1 MMNSILGNIRRLL
14 VAGLAM
20 ALFASPAAAQE
31 TVCLQCHGGQQGR
44 LGEPVPLWRE
54 SIHAANGNSCHGCHG
69 GDPSDM
75 ANAMSPE
82 RGFIGVPADEE
93 IPAFCGRCHVG
104 VLEDYLKSA
113 HGQALGAGGPQCAT
127 CHGSHAV
134 KKASLDLINP
144 QDCSR
149 CHDYGRAEE
158 LKAAMVETD
167 GRFGSLEGALAELKQ
182 KGQDVKALQEGLF
195 ATRNEF
201 HRLFH
206 SVDVDQ
212 VKEQAAGF
220 QGRIGEMDAKV
231 AAIRQELSN
240 RKLWGGVATGLLI
253 LAGVLFSLL
262 RKTYQEEERAGRH

>member
-1 MMNSILGNIRRLL
+1 MMTPGLGTIRRLL
-14 VAGLAM
+14 LAALAV
-20 ALFASPAAAQE
+20 ALFAAPAGAQE

-69 GDPSDM
+69 GDPTDM
-75 ANAMSPE
+75 AAAMSPE
-82 RGFIGVPADEE
+82 RGFVGVPAEEE
-93 IPAFCGRCHVG
+93 IPEFCGRCHVG
-104 VLEDYLKSA
+104 VKEDYLQSA
-113 HGQALGAGGPQCAT
+113 HGQALGAGGPQCVT
-127 CHGSHAV
+127 CHGNHAV

-149 CHDYGRAEE
+149 CHEYGRAEE

-167 GRFGSLEGALAELKQ
+167 GRFGALEADLAELKRR
-182 KGQDVKALQEGLF
+182 GQDVKTLQEGLF
-195 ATRNEF
+195 AARNDF

-212 VKEQAAGF
+212 VKQQAAGF
-220 QGRIGEMDAKV
+220 QDKIGEMDERV
-231 AAIRQELSN
+231 AAIRAELAN
-240 RKLWGGVATGLLI
+240 RKLWGGVVTALLV

-262 RKTYQEEERAGRH
+262 RKTYHEDEQSQS